1 MKNIAIASSDS
12 ALDQAIMFLLQ
23 DNYHI
28 FNIQLNDQLA
38 NSLQNKSIDLL
49 IVDLKSIN
57 PESMGLIQII
67 KRLQPNLP
75 VVMLYDLKMPEKFV
89 VDFFQ
94 MADLMLRKPFSN
106 QQLINAVST
115 FLNGSQRLGN
125 V

>member
-115 FLNGSQRLGN
+115 FLNGSQQLGN